1 VTTSSSTRSTSTDL
15 PTSTDR
21 TTTGTTSSPARL
33 ALLRGAGWDD
43 SWEGSWEDAT
53 ATSHRPLRPGR
64 VLRADRGACEVLLG
78 TGPALVEWEPHL
90 ARQVDEDPT
99 CTPSAGDWVLV
110 EPGDPDL
117 GTRPSVHDVLPRR
130 TAVVRLQVGKSSH
143 GQVLAANADVV
154 AVVEAMHPDPDTGKV
169 ERLLALAWA
178 SGATPVVVLTKADLA
193 ADPQAVVEEM
203 AQSAPG
209 VLVLATSTLDGT
221 GLQPL
226 RDLLSRGQTIA
237 FLGASGV
244 GKSTLLNALAGREV
258 MRTQELG
265 AVQKGRHTTV
275 TRELHLVP
283 GGGALIDTPGMRS
296 IGLSGAE
303 DLDDVFPEVEALADR
318 CRFRDCSHDVEP
330 GCAVQ
335 AAVEDGTLSERR
347 MTSYRKL
354 LREQEFQA
362 ARVDQRVA
370 AQRAAR
376 WKQIRAGARER
387 QRIEGR
393 SSRP

>member
-1 VTTSSSTRSTSTDL
+1 MTDSTST
-15 PTSTDR
+15 PGPARPEPR
-21 TTTGTTSSPARL
+21 TTPRL
-33 ALLRGAGWDD
+33 TLLRGAGWDD
-43 SWEGSWEDAT
+43 SWDDSWGRVPAVEAT
-53 ATSHRPLRPGR
+53 ARPLQPGR

-78 TGPALVEWEPHL
+78 TGPALVEWGARL
-90 ARQVDEDPT
+90 ARGVDADPSS
-99 CTPSAGDWVLV
+99 TPSAGDWVLV
-110 EPGDPDL
+110 DPGEPEVGV
-117 GTRPSVHDVLPRR
+117 GASVQDVLPRR

-143 GQVLAANADVV
+143 SQVLAANADVV
-154 AVVEAMHPDPDTGKV
+154 AVVEAMHPDPDTGRI

-193 ADPQAVVEEM
+193 ADPRSVVDQMSE
-203 AQSAPG
+203 SAPG
-209 VLVLATSTLDGT
+209 VLVLAVSTPEGT
-221 GLQPL
+221 GLEPL
-226 RDLLSRGQTIA
+226 RAMLSRGQTVA
-237 FLGASGV
+237 LVGASGV

-265 AVQKGRHTTV
+265 VMSKGRHTTV

-303 DLDDVFPEVEALADR
+303 DLDDVFPEVEALAER
-318 CRFRDCSHDVEP
+318 CRFGDCAHEVEP
-330 GCAVQ
+330 GCAVL
-335 AAVEDGTLSERR
+335 AAVEEGTLSERR
-347 MTSYRKL
+347 MASYRKL

-376 WKQIRAGARER
+376 WKQIRSGARER
-387 QRIEGR
+387 QKLEGR

>member
-1 VTTSSSTRSTSTDL
+1 M
-15 PTSTDR
+15 TDR
-21 TTTGTTSSPARL
+21 ATPVTPADPDRPACAPPRL
-33 ALLRGAGWDD
+33 ALLHGAGWDD
-43 SWEGSWEDAT
+43 SWDDSWEDHVT
-53 ATSHRPLRPGR
+53 ATLHALPTARPPLEPGR
-64 VLRADRGACEVLLG
+64 VLRADRGACEVL
-78 TGPALVEWEPHL
+78 TGAGPLLVEWGARL
-90 ARQVDEDPT
+90 ARQVDDDPSS
-99 CTPSAGDWVLV
+99 TPSAGDWVLV
-110 EPGDPDL
+110 EPADPVL
-117 GTRPSVHDVLPRR
+117 GTPPTVQDVLPRR

-154 AVVEAMHPDPDTGKV
+154 AVVEAMHPDPDTGRI

-193 ADPQAVVEEM
+193 ADPQAVVDEM
-203 AQSAPG
+203 AESAPG
-209 VLVLATSTLDGT
+209 VLVLATSTHDDV
-221 GLQPL
+221 GLETL
-226 RDLLSRGQTIA
+226 RDMLSRGQTIA

-265 AVQKGRHTTV
+265 TMNKGRHTTV

-303 DLDDVFPEVEALADR
+303 DLDEVFPEVEALADR
-318 CRFRDCSHDVEP
+318 CRFRDCTHEVEP
-330 GCAVQ
+330 GCAVL

-347 MTSYRKL
+347 MQSYRKL

-362 ARVDQRVA
+362 ARVDARVA
-370 AQRAAR
+370 AQRAQR
-376 WKQIRAGARER
+376 WKQLRSGVRER
-387 QRIEGR
+387 QKLEGR
-393 SSRP
+393 KGRP

>member
-1 VTTSSSTRSTSTDL
+1 
-15 PTSTDR
+15 
-21 TTTGTTSSPARL
+21 
-33 ALLRGAGWDD
+33 
-43 SWEGSWEDAT
+43 
-53 ATSHRPLRPGR
+53 
-64 VLRADRGACEVLLG
+64 VLLG
-78 TGPALVEWEPHL
+78 TGPALVEWGPRL
-90 ARQVDEDPT
+90 SRQVDDDPT

-110 EPGDPDL
+110 EPADPDL
-117 GTRPSVHDVLPRR
+117 GTRASVHDVLPRR
-130 TAVVRLQVGKSSH
+130 TAVVRLQVGRGSH

-193 ADPQAVVEEM
+193 ADPQAVADEV

-209 VLVLATSTLDGT
+209 VLVLATSTLDGV
-221 GLQPL
+221 GLDPL
-226 RDLLSRGQTIA
+226 RDLLAQGRTIA

-303 DLDDVFPEVEALADR
+303 DLDDVFPEVEALAGR

-335 AAVEDGTLSERR
+335 AAVQDGTLSERR

-354 LREQEFQA
+354 LREQEFHA

-376 WKQIRAGARER
+376 WKQIRSGVRER

-393 SSRP
+393 KGRP

>member
-1 VTTSSSTRSTSTDL
+1 VTDRSTS
-15 PTSTDR
+15 ST
-21 TTTGTTSSPARL
+21 TASTTSPRRL
-33 ALLRGAGWDD
+33 TLLDGAGWDE
-43 SWEGSWEDAT
+43 SWDDALDDARAG
-53 ATSHRPLRPGR
+53 ATTTTHQRPLAPAR

-78 TGPALVEWEPHL
+78 TGPAFVPWGPLLSRRVE
-90 ARQVDEDPT
+90 DDPT
-99 CTPSAGDWVLV
+99 STPSAGDWVLV
-110 EPGDPDL
+110 EAADPDQ
-117 GTRPSVHDVLPRR
+117 GTPATVHEVLPRR

-193 ADPQAVVEEM
+193 ADPQALVDEVS
-203 AQSAPG
+203 QSAPG
-209 VLVLATSTLDGT
+209 VLVLATATVDGVGLD
-221 GLQPL
+221 PL
-226 RDLLSRGQTIA
+226 REMLARGSTIA

-258 MRTQELG
+258 MRTRALG
-265 AVQKGRHTTV
+265 AVHKGRHTTV

-303 DLDDVFPEVEALADR
+303 DLDDVFPEVEALAAR

-335 AAVEDGTLSERR
+335 AAVQDGTLSERR

-354 LREQEFQA
+354 LREREFQA

-376 WKQIRAGARER
+376 WKQIRSGVRER

-393 SSRP
+393 KGRP

>member
-1 VTTSSSTRSTSTDL
+1 M
-15 PTSTDR
+15 
-21 TTTGTTSSPARL
+21 
-33 ALLRGAGWDD
+33 
-43 SWEGSWEDAT
+43 
-53 ATSHRPLRPGR
+53 
-64 VLRADRGACEVLLG
+64 
-78 TGPALVEWEPHL
+78 
-90 ARQVDEDPT
+90 Q
-99 CTPSAGDWVLV
+99 
-110 EPGDPDL
+110 
-117 GTRPSVHDVLPRR
+117 DVLPRR

-154 AVVEAMHPDPDTGKV
+154 AVVEAMHPDPDTGRI

-193 ADPQAVVEEM
+193 ADPQAVVDEM
-203 AQSAPG
+203 AESAPG
-209 VLVLATSTLDGT
+209 VLVLATSTHDDV
-221 GLQPL
+221 GLEPL
-226 RDLLSRGQTIA
+226 RDMLSRGQTIA

-265 AVQKGRHTTV
+265 TMNKGRHTTV

-318 CRFRDCSHDVEP
+318 CRFRDCTHEVEP
-330 GCAVQ
+330 GCAVR

-347 MTSYRKL
+347 MQSYRKL

-362 ARVDQRVA
+362 ARVDARVA
-370 AQRAAR
+370 AQRAQR
-376 WKQIRAGARER
+376 WKQLRSGVRER
-387 QRIEGR
+387 QKLEGR
-393 SSRP
+393 KGRP

>member
-1 VTTSSSTRSTSTDL
+1 
-15 PTSTDR
+15 
-21 TTTGTTSSPARL
+21 
-33 ALLRGAGWDD
+33 
-43 SWEGSWEDAT
+43 
-53 ATSHRPLRPGR
+53 
-64 VLRADRGACEVLLG
+64 
-78 TGPALVEWEPHL
+78 
-90 ARQVDEDPT
+90 
-99 CTPSAGDWVLV
+99 
-110 EPGDPDL
+110 
-117 GTRPSVHDVLPRR
+117 
-130 TAVVRLQVGKSSH
+130 
-143 GQVLAANADVV
+143 
-154 AVVEAMHPDPDTGKV
+154 
-169 ERLLALAWA
+169 
-178 SGATPVVVLTKADLA
+178 
-193 ADPQAVVEEM
+193 
-203 AQSAPG
+203 
-209 VLVLATSTLDGT
+209 
-221 GLQPL
+221 
-226 RDLLSRGQTIA
+226 
-237 FLGASGV
+237 
-244 GKSTLLNALAGREV
+244 

-370 AQRAAR
+370 AERAAR
-376 WKQIRAGARER
+376 WKQIRSGARER

>member
-1 VTTSSSTRSTSTDL
+1 MTTSSTPSTPGTSTD
-15 PTSTDR
+15 PSAT
-21 TTTGTTSSPARL
+21 PPRL

-43 SWEGSWEDAT
+43 SWDGSFDDAA
-53 ATSHRPLRPGR
+53 ATSPRPLEPGR

-78 TGPALVEWEPHL
+78 TGPTLVEWGPRL
-90 ARQVDEDPT
+90 ARRIDDDPA

-110 EPGDPDL
+110 EPADPCL
-117 GTRPSVHDVLPRR
+117 GTRAGVQDVLPRR

-178 SGATPVVVLTKADLA
+178 SGAVPVVVLTKADLA
-193 ADPQAVVEEM
+193 AHPQAIVDEM
-203 AQSAPG
+203 AQCAPG
-209 VLVLATSTLDGT
+209 VLVLATSTLDGV
-221 GLQPL
+221 GLGPL
-226 RDLLSRGQTIA
+226 RDMLVRGRTIA

-244 GKSTLLNALAGREV
+244 GKSTLLNSLAGREV
-258 MRTQELG
+258 MVTRELG

-303 DLDDVFPEVEALADR
+303 DLDDVFPEVEALAER

-335 AAVEDGTLSERR
+335 AAVEDGRLSERR
-347 MTSYRKL
+347 MISYRKL

-376 WKQIRAGARER
+376 WKQIRSGVRER

>member
-1 VTTSSSTRSTSTDL
+1 M
-15 PTSTDR
+15 
-21 TTTGTTSSPARL
+21 
-33 ALLRGAGWDD
+33 
-43 SWEGSWEDAT
+43 
-53 ATSHRPLRPGR
+53 
-64 VLRADRGACEVLLG
+64 
-78 TGPALVEWEPHL
+78 
-90 ARQVDEDPT
+90 Q
-99 CTPSAGDWVLV
+99 
-110 EPGDPDL
+110 
-117 GTRPSVHDVLPRR
+117 DVLPRR

-154 AVVEAMHPDPDTGKV
+154 AVVEAMHPDPDTGRI

-193 ADPQAVVEEM
+193 ADPQAVVDEM
-203 AQSAPG
+203 AESAPG
-209 VLVLATSTLDGT
+209 VLVLATSTHDDV
-221 GLQPL
+221 GLEPL
-226 RDLLSRGQTIA
+226 RDMLSRGRTIA

-265 AVQKGRHTTV
+265 TMNKGRHTTV

-318 CRFRDCSHDVEP
+318 CRFRDCTHEVEP
-330 GCAVQ
+330 GCAVR

-347 MTSYRKL
+347 MQSYRKL

-370 AQRAAR
+370 AQRAQR
-376 WKQIRAGARER
+376 WKQIRSGARER
-387 QRIEGR
+387 QKIEGR
-393 SSRP
+393 DQGRQSRP